1 MDRAESTEKS
11 FLPHNRK
18 DDAMTQNV
26 WEQEAVKD
34 LMQSE
39 EWEAVRMSILSIG
52 LERGEKIGLEKGMA
66 RGLSCGKVQGKA
78 QSILELLEE
87 NGPVSEKTRNMILSE
102 TDMERLSVWLKAAAR
117 SGSEEDFL
125 SRIC

>member
-1 MDRAESTEKS
+1 MKQAESTEKT
-11 FLPHNRK
+11 FCRLTERTMP
-18 DDAMTQNV
+18 MTQNV

>member
-1 MDRAESTEKS
+1 
-11 FLPHNRK
+11 
-18 DDAMTQNV
+18 MTQNV
-26 WEQEAVKD
+26 WEQEAAKN

-52 LERGEKIGLEKGMA
+52 LERGEKIGLEKGLN
-66 RGLSCGKVQGKA
+66 RGKVQGKA
-78 QSILELLEE
+78 QS
-87 NGPVSEKTRNMILSE
+87 RNMILSE
-102 TDMERLSVWLKAAAR
+102 TDTERLSVWLKAAAR

>member
-1 MDRAESTEKS
+1 
-11 FLPHNRK
+11 
-18 DDAMTQNV
+18 MTQNV

-66 RGLSCGKVQGKA
+66 RGLSCGKVQGKSA
-78 QSILELLEE
+78 KYPGTSGRKWPSI
-87 NGPVSEKTRNMILSE
+87 
-102 TDMERLSVWLKAAAR
+102 
-117 SGSEEDFL
+117 
-125 SRIC
+125 

>member
-1 MDRAESTEKS
+1 
-11 FLPHNRK
+11 
-18 DDAMTQNV
+18 MTQNV

-66 RGLSCGKVQGKA
+66 RRKCL
-78 QSILELLEE
+78 
-87 NGPVSEKTRNMILSE
+87 
-102 TDMERLSVWLKAAAR
+102 
-117 SGSEEDFL
+117 
-125 SRIC
+125 

>member
-1 MDRAESTEKS
+1 
-11 FLPHNRK
+11 
-18 DDAMTQNV
+18 MTQNV

-34 LMQSE
+34 LVQSE

-66 RGLSCGKVQGKA
+66 RGLNRGKA

-102 TDMERLSVWLKAAAR
+102 TDMERLSIWLKAAAR

>member
-1 MDRAESTEKS
+1 MKQAESTEKT
-11 FLPHNRK
+11 FCRLTERTMP
-18 DDAMTQNV
+18 MTQNV

-87 NGPVSEKTRNMILSE
+87 NGPISEKTRNMILSE

-125 SRIC
+125 DRI

>member
-1 MDRAESTEKS
+1 
-11 FLPHNRK
+11 
-18 DDAMTQNV
+18 MTQNV

-52 LERGEKIGLEKGMA
+52 LERGEKIGLEKGLN
-66 RGLSCGKVQGKA
+66 RGKVQGKA

>member
-1 MDRAESTEKS
+1 
-11 FLPHNRK
+11 
-18 DDAMTQNV
+18 MTQNV

-52 LERGEKIGLEKGMA
+52 LERGEKIGLEKGMS

-102 TDMERLSVWLKAAAR
+102 TETECLSVWLKAAAR

-125 SRIC
+125 DRIQ